1 MVSIN
6 LKTKL
11 SVGPGGAAHRAL
23 LLSAVIFTA
32 FWFSAPGFAA
42 SPTSSLLEQAYD
54 AMWRG
59 DMDAAVGYWESAAE
73 AGDVTAQVNLGQ
85 VYRQG
90 KGVPQSDEKATYWY
104 TLASQQGSEVAR
116 YNLLLMR
123 SEGRVQDQ
131 ALTDSTAVVA
141 KDEQLPATAS
151 RGDTEAP
158 SAKPVDVAALNSDP
172 QRPNASS
179 PGVGDKPSDGALWIN
194 ELPDTGYVMQLI
206 ALSNHQRIID
216 VQSQLS
222 ASGLLE
228 REAVQLEI
236 VPIIVGG
243 ETRLNAL
250 VLGAFASRADAVGV
264 RARLPDYDGK
274 SSPWIMPVALY
285 KPRVAVD

>member
-11 SVGPGGAAHRAL
+11 SVGPGGAAPRAL

-42 SPTSSLLEQAYD
+42 SPTSKLLEQAYD

-59 DMDAAVGYWESAAE
+59 DMDAAVGYWEFAAE

-123 SEGRVQDQ
+123 SEGRVQEGPH
-131 ALTDSTAVVA
+131 LH
-141 KDEQLPATAS
+141 PATIPCPHVEPQDHA
-151 RGDTEAP
+151 RRLQLLTR
-158 SAKPVDVAALNSDP
+158 AL
-172 QRPNASS
+172 
-179 PGVGDKPSDGALWIN
+179 
-194 ELPDTGYVMQLI
+194 
-206 ALSNHQRIID
+206 
-216 VQSQLS
+216 
-222 ASGLLE
+222 
-228 REAVQLEI
+228 
-236 VPIIVGG
+236 
-243 ETRLNAL
+243 AL
-250 VLGAFASRADAVGV
+250 VR
-264 RARLPDYDGK
+264 RRIPRPARFE
-274 SSPWIMPVALY
+274 
-285 KPRVAVD
+285 